1 MQAQRFWIER
11 AFQDA
16 KSELGM
22 AQYEVRS
29 WRGWHH
35 HIALVCL
42 AMLFVLKERL
52 LAAEHTP
59 LLSARDI
66 VELLAYYLPRRNR
79 SEDQIFYSM
88 QLRHH
93 QRARDIT
100 LRRTKRKTSVTK

>member
-59 LLSARDI
+59 LLSTQDI
-66 VELLAYYLPRRNR
+66 VELLAYYLPRRRTDISLNAGASR
-79 SEDQIFYSM
+79 SASA
-88 QLRHH
+88 RHCEE
-93 QRARDIT
+93 
-100 LRRTKRKTSVTK
+100 TKNVTT

>member
-1 MQAQRFWIER
+1 
-11 AFQDA
+11 
-16 KSELGM
+16 M

-29 WRGWHH
+29 WKGRHH

-79 SEDQIFYSM
+79 SEDQVFQSM
-88 QLRHH
+88 QLRHN
-93 QRARDIT
+93 QRAKDIAR
-100 LRRTKRKTSVTK
+100 RRTKRNTFVTK

>member
-1 MQAQRFWIER
+1 MER
-11 AFQDA
+11 
-16 KSELGM
+16 LN
-22 AQYEVRS
+22 
-29 WRGWHH
+29 H

-79 SEDQIFYSM
+79 SEDQVFKSM
-88 QLRHH
+88 QLRHN

-100 LRRTKRKTSVTK
+100 RRKTERNHSVTK